1 MLGESG
7 RVVCTKGGV
16 AIEEHVGDHGSG
28 DKMNLVV
35 YASVASVFEDFW
47 GDVAERAGEK
57 GELLVGRVK
66 TLALYKMRKWMRIGC
81 GRAGQSRR

>member
-1 MLGESG
+1 MIAS
-7 RVVCTKGGV
+7 
-16 AIEEHVGDHGSG
+16 A

-35 YASVASVFEDFW
+35 CASVAGVFEDFG

-66 TLALYKMRKWMRIGC
+66 TLALYKMSKGMRIGC
-81 GRAGQSRR
+81 ERAGQSRR